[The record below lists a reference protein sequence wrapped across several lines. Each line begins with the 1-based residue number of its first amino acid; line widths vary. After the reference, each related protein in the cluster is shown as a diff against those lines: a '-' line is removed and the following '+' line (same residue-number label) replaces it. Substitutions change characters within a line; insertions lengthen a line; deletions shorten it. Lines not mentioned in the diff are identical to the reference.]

1 MSERKYFI
9 ADDDA
14 FDPITGLIRDGRK
27 IRVPMSQMDG
37 GGRRSLTFQDVQ
49 DGVDIVGIT
58 LAKLATDAVLQ
69 RNGFITD
76 AEASLHRPGYRGTF
90 DASVDLSASD
100 KARAERMLADS
111 NAWRPKDAYSSDPYT
126 GSTTKPVETRPTNAY
141 APVGT
146 KGVAEGQSC
155 FIGNGQAG
163 HLKKRTGT
171 FAALMPP
178 TLRAAML
185 SQGHANLSIKNGGG
199 CKRSKLTLGRRQLKY
214 GAIQNSSSSAGTV

>member
-163 HLKKRTGT
+163 HLVKEANWYICRPDAADAARGDAQPGT
-171 FAALMPP
+171 REFVDQEWRRL
-178 TLRAAML
+178 
-185 SQGHANLSIKNGGG
+185 QEEQANAWK
-199 CKRSKLTLGRRQLKY
+199 TP
-214 GAIQNSSSSAGTV
+214 A